1 MPIMKSIKKKRMDQ
15 REEMGSLVK
24 ASGYAMNA
32 KPNPVQRVDKKKQNK
47 KTHKGLYGNFL
58 GGMILKIPIHR
69 VSDLP

>member
-32 KPNPVQRVDKKKQNK
+32 KPNPVQRVDKKNKQKNTK
-47 KTHKGLYGNFL
+47 RFVWQIFF
-58 GGMILKIPIHR
+58 GMILKIPIHCA
-69 VSDLP
+69 SDLP